1 MTDGTQNRGAQGFA
15 EMISKMAHELRS
27 PLTSVKGFS
36 ATLVDKWDRF
46 TDEQR
51 RELIG
56 TIHQDAE
63 RMGRIVS
70 EVLDIARLEAGR
82 LELARTEVDVAALV
96 NKTAE
101 IVASTYKTDRIDVE
115 VTGDLTALLDSER
128 FGHVLRNLIENAV
141 RFSEEGPIQV
151 RARAE
156 DPQIVIE
163 VTDQGVGIE
172 PERLGAVFDGPGPTG
187 QVATPRGTGLGLYL
201 SKRLIDAHGGR
212 ISVESEVGSGST
224 FTVEIMAEEK

>member
-1 MTDGTQNRGAQGFA
+1 MSDGPTERGAQGFA

-82 LELARTEVDVAALV
+82 LELFRTEVDLGELIRT
-96 NKTAE
+96 TADTVSSVYGE
-101 IVASTYKTDRIDVE
+101 DRIDVDVQE
-115 VTGDLTALLDSER
+115 GLTISADGER
-128 FGHVLRNLIENAV
+128 LGHVVRNLIENAV
-141 RFSEEGPIQV
+141 RFSEEGPIEV
-151 RARAE
+151 RAHRQG
-156 DPQIVIE
+156 PQVVIE
-163 VTDQGVGIE
+163 VSDEGVGIE
-172 PERLGAVFDGPGPTG
+172 PDRLPSVFDGPGPTG
-187 QVATPRGTGLGLYL
+187 QMATPRGTGLGLYL
-201 SKRLIDAHGGR
+201 SKRLVDAHGGT
-212 ISVESEVGSGST
+212 ISVSSEVDRGST
-224 FTVEIMAEEK
+224 FTVALEAEAS